1 VGSLRRKTID
11 ELRLNKLLEDVRAGS
26 LTTDDALKA
35 LADLPY
41 EDLGFAKPDH
51 HRSLRTGFPEVIL
64 GQGKTPE
71 NLIQITNTQL
81 EKSDCVLVTKASL
94 TMFESLKKVVKDANY
109 DSTARAITIDRRKG
123 TPSVP
128 GVVITTAGTSD
139 IPIAREATITASLMG
154 CRAEEVFDIGVAG
167 IHRLFAALPT
177 LQAATVIVAIAGMEG
192 ALPSVIAGL
201 VRAPVI
207 GVPTSV
213 GYGSNLGGITPLLS
227 MLNGCA
233 PGVAVVNIDN
243 GFGAGHMAA
252 LIALSAAR
260 EEAT

>member
-1 VGSLRRKTID
+1 MGSLRRKTID

-94 TMFESLKKVVKDANY
+94 TMFESLKDRKSVV
-109 DSTARAITIDRRKG
+109 
-123 TPSVP
+123 
-128 GVVITTAGTSD
+128 
-139 IPIAREATITASLMG
+139 
-154 CRAEEVFDIGVAG
+154 
-167 IHRLFAALPT
+167 
-177 LQAATVIVAIAGMEG
+177 
-192 ALPSVIAGL
+192 
-201 VRAPVI
+201 
-207 GVPTSV
+207 
-213 GYGSNLGGITPLLS
+213 
-227 MLNGCA
+227 
-233 PGVAVVNIDN
+233 
-243 GFGAGHMAA
+243 
-252 LIALSAAR
+252 
-260 EEAT
+260 